1 MNSEYDIEH
10 ELGYGSDL
18 EEYPY
23 FLEGAEEPSSQHV
36 IETINRT
43 LQFQIINANAPAT
56 IATATLFD
64 ANTTPLVQPANVF
77 VLFVNIDGTDSSL
90 LPPLTNGHEVIRNEV
105 RDNPIAIQGLKAFA
119 DTPAQ
124 FNQIATVFQR
134 SPQGKRIT
142 YNWQPQNYV
151 SPTNFSG
158 TIVDASDFGA
168 SIDGR
173 FGITIP
179 IIGNST
185 VTVLMT
191 MKVDVERAQ
200 WLFGKDIR
208 QRAIARRP
216 TGNPLAD
223 LATKDALL

>member
-1 MNSEYDIEH
+1 MNSEYDIES

-18 EEYPY
+18 DEYPY

-43 LQFQIINANAPAT
+43 LQFEIINSNPPAS

-64 ANTTPLVQPANVF
+64 ANTTPLVQPAGIV
-77 VLFVNIDGTDSSL
+77 VSFVNVDSVDPFGL
-90 LPPLTNGHEVIRNEV
+90 LNGHDVIRNEV
-105 RDNPIAIQGLKAFA
+105 RDNPIAVQGLKAFA

-158 TIVDASDFGA
+158 TIVDAPDFGA

-179 IIGNST
+179 IIGSST

-200 WLFGKDIR
+200 WLFGRDIR
-208 QRAIARRP
+208 QRSIAPRP
-216 TGNPLAD
+216 TGNPIAD
-223 LATKDALL
+223 LATKNASL